1 MQDVREGKRPWVQF
15 AVWMVAAL
23 IGTRRPWRRRE
34 EEERS
39 FEYIEFE
46 CLWVLDDF
54 KDLLFILL
62 GLLIE

>member
-1 MQDVREGKRPWVQF
+1 M
-15 AVWMVAAL
+15 AAL
-23 IGTRRPWRRRE
+23 IGTGRPWRRR

-39 FEYIEFE
+39 FEYIELE
-46 CLWVLDDF
+46 RLWVLDDF